1 MGWRTLLGRLRGSGQ
16 PPRLQAIYVC
26 ASAGEPMQAQPH
38 AEAIAGCGLT
48 GDRYCLGT
56 GHWHPVESCE
66 VTLISEDDLRR
77 AQRRRD
83 VRLDQGQH
91 RRNLVVA
98 GLRTR
103 DLEGRQFRI
112 GSALFAWQ
120 RPRPPCGYLNQ
131 VTGENLAKA
140 LGANSGVCLRVVEG
154 GLIRVGDALLFEPS
168 GPA

>member
-1 MGWRTLLGRLRGSGQ
+1 MDWRRLLARLRRSEQ
-16 PPRLQAIYVC
+16 IPHLQAIYVC
-26 ASAGEPMQAQPH
+26 ASAGEPMQPRAS
-38 AEAIAGCGLT
+38 AEVLAGRGLA

-66 VTLISEDDLRR
+66 VTLISADDLRR
-77 AQRRRD
+77 ARRRLD
-83 VRLDQGQH
+83 VQLDNGRH

-103 DLEGRQFRI
+103 DLEGRRFRI

-131 VTGENLAKA
+131 LTGENLARA
-140 LGANSGVCLRVVEG
+140 LRTNSGVCLSTLEG
-154 GLIRVGDALLFEPS
+154 GVIRVGDALVLEPPEH
-168 GPA
+168 G